1 MRHLHLL
8 FILFFILNGSL
19 SGQIIPK
26 SIDLKETD
34 KYQRRDLSMPM
45 SRVLI
50 NFFDFKSPLSAYDY
64 STRNTMPLNIAY
76 LTTDKNEPGARAI
89 NRFSRSVTDLL
100 TIHKTNKG
108 VGGLIQ
114 DFATG
119 TASKFNTEWTPHAL
133 PFTAEYENGCLITGV
148 DFLYDLKTVVR
159 RLEFKGDT
167 KNYCFAGN
175 WAGIIK
181 FERNTIIVENNN
193 LRYAISFSTPVI
205 DFRTSQKKW
214 YIALDNA
221 KSRNN
226 LIISV
231 AFADKYET
239 QSALIERALTPI
251 QKNDI
256 DQVLAKNEKYW
267 DDFLQKVPHPQNFEL
282 TSVKTYGVKAEQI
295 RQAYYKAWVFTAQN
309 VLPGDDEKYP
319 YPQICTGKPSLWD
332 EGEERAPFSA
342 AWESFIGIQFYAY
355 VDPQLSWKAFKGLMS
370 LVDNEGMLGGESLP
384 SRKAQT
390 ALILYELTNDKKSLA
405 EVYPAL
411 KRYLNWR
418 LKITHWIYGGIKPST
433 NYKDAEF
440 AFSALSD
447 IQYLMKISKI
457 LDQPQD
463 IKEWKHKFDELGN
476 NSLKWFWETP
486 QSLPIQN
493 YWISDNKREDRNTVW
508 ITTCLHVKD
517 YLKGDYQTSTIK
529 KFDKDYDPDK
539 SFANFL
545 MPKYPDMSYSVY
557 GLIEHGYTDR
567 ALGTMEASLRDI
579 ARGHA
584 AFAEQYLG
592 DDFKPD
598 GVYQSLFGSSI
609 IIDFVLMANG
619 YMLGDGNPKAVL
631 LPGKVGGVT
640 DILINGKKYDLYIN
654 PAIKEFKF
662 GEQGKTAKTI
672 KTKKS
677 ITDLNV
683 KY

>member
-1 MRHLHLL
+1 MRKL
-8 FILFFILNGSL
+8 FLTISFISL
-19 SGQIIPK
+19 VIISAAGQIIPK
-26 SIDLKETD
+26 SVDLRESD

-50 NFFDFKSPLSAYDY
+50 NFFDFKSPLSTYDY
-64 STRNTMPLNIAY
+64 SNRNTLPLNIAY
-76 LTTDKNEPGARAI
+76 LTTDKNEPGANPI

-100 TIHKTNKG
+100 TIHKKSKG
-108 VGGLIQ
+108 VDGLKQ
-114 DFATG
+114 DLTTG
-119 TASKFNTEWTPHAL
+119 VASKFSTEWMPHAL
-133 PFTAEYENGCLITGV
+133 PFTAEYENGSAIKGV

-159 RLEFKGDT
+159 KIEFKGDARD
-167 KNYCFAGN
+167 YCFAGN
-175 WAGIIK
+175 WNGIVK
-181 FERNTIIVENNN
+181 FEKNAIIVENNN
-193 LRYAISFSTPVI
+193 LRYAIAFSVPVT
-205 DFRTSQKKW
+205 DFRTSPKKW

-221 KSRNN
+221 KSTNN
-226 LIISV
+226 LFISV
-231 AFADKYET
+231 AFADKSET
-239 QSALIERALTPI
+239 QSALIERVLTPM

-267 DDFLQKVPHPQNFEL
+267 DDFLEKVPHPQNFEL
-282 TSVKTYGVKAEQI
+282 TSVKTHGVKAEQI

-342 AWESFIGIQFYAY
+342 AWESFIGIQLYAY
-355 VDPQLSWKAFKGLMS
+355 VDPQLAWKSLKGLMS
-370 LVDNEGMLGGESLP
+370 LVDKEGMLGGESLP

-390 ALILYELTNDKKSLA
+390 ALILYELTNDKKSLE

-418 LKITHWIYGGIKPST
+418 LNITHWIYGDMKPST

-440 AFSALSD
+440 AFSALTD

-457 LDQPQD
+457 LNQPQD
-463 IKEWKHKFDELGN
+463 IKEWKQKFNEFGQ

-486 QSLPIQN
+486 QSMPIQD

-517 YLKGDYQTSTIK
+517 YLKGDYLTSTIK
-529 KFDKDYDPDK
+529 KFDKDYNSDK
-539 SFANFL
+539 SFANFN

-557 GLIEHGYTDR
+557 GLIEHGYNDR

-598 GVYQSLFGSSI
+598 GVYPSLFGSSI

-631 LPGKVGGVT
+631 LPGKVGGVSN
-640 DILINGKKYDLYIN
+640 ILIKGSKYDLKVDAN
-654 PAIKEFKF
+654 KKEIKF
-662 GEQGKTAKTI
+662 GAKGEL
-672 KTKKS
+672 KS
-677 ITDLNV
+677 INAKGSIVEL
-683 KY
+683 K